1 MILLM
6 TKGINY
12 TKCNVRFPPNKCVF
26 LLRTG
31 HSKQFRTFCPAPFS
45 SRVVDPKVK
54 GFDIKTG
61 SSEGHVGKAVNP
73 KRLS

>member
-12 TKCNVRFPPNKCVF
+12 TKCNVRFPIISAYFCCVQD
-26 LLRTG
+26 T
-31 HSKQFRTFCPAPFS
+31 QTAFCPAPFS

>member
-12 TKCNVRFPPNKCVF
+12 TKCNVDGSPIISAYFSCI
-26 LLRTG
+26 RTNQ
-31 HSKQFRTFCPAPFS
+31 QFRKFCPAPFS

-61 SSEGHVGKAVNP
+61 SSEGHVLG
-73 KRLS
+73 RQ